1 MTGAGIDVTDLVKQ
15 YPGHRALDGVSLA
28 IDPGSYT
35 VILGPSG
42 SGKTTLLA
50 ILGGFVGPT
59 SGRVAVDG
67 HDVTSVAPSRR
78 PTTTVFQDYALFP
91 HMTVGQNVGFGL
103 EMQRV
108 GSKDRAAQVLEALDM
123 VGLANTKDRHIADL
137 SGGQRQRIALAR
149 ALIVKPRVL
158 LLDEPLGAL
167 DVKLRRQMQDEL
179 TRIHDSV
186 GTTFV
191 HVTHDQEE
199 AMSLADTIVILRDG
213 RIDDMGSPEQLYL
226 NPATAFSARFMGDS
240 NITSGTIRPEG
251 HVADTPWG
259 KVGVAPAS
267 HPHTSVTVSIRPEH
281 IVVGPDGPGNLG
293 EWVVAESHFLG
304 QRHRVIARRDLHEI
318 LVSLPQGTSVQQG
331 HRIILGV
338 APEMA
343 KIVEGDA
350 P

>member
-1 MTGAGIDVTDLVKQ
+1 MTGAGIDVTELVKQ
-15 YPGHRALDGVSLA
+15 YPGHRALDGVSLS

-50 ILGGFVGPT
+50 ILGGFVEPT
-59 SGRVAVDG
+59 SGQVTVDG
-67 HDVTSVAPSRR
+67 EDVTTVAPSRR

-108 GSKDRAAQVLEALDM
+108 DKKDRATQVGEALEM
-123 VGLANTKDRHIADL
+123 VGLAHTKDRHIADL

-149 ALIVKPRVL
+149 ALIVGPRVL

-179 TRIHDSV
+179 TRIHDTV

-240 NITSGTIRPEG
+240 NIIEGTVTAEG
-251 HVADTPWG
+251 HAVDTAWG
-259 KVGVAPAS
+259 NVGVSSPADA
-267 HPHTSVTVSIRPEH
+267 HASVTVSIRPEH
-281 IVVGPDGPGNLG
+281 IVMGSGGGGNLG
-293 EWVVAESHFLG
+293 EWVIAESHFLG
-304 QRHRVIARRDLHEI
+304 QRHRVIARRDNHEI
-318 LVSLPQGTSVQQG
+318 LMSLPQGSSVTQG
-331 HRIILGV
+331 QMVTLGV

-343 KIVEGDA
+343 KIVRGDA
-350 P
+350 

>member
-1 MTGAGIDVTDLVKQ
+1 MTGAGIDVKNLVKQ
-15 YPGHRALDGVSLA
+15 YPGQRALDGVSLT

-50 ILGGFVGPT
+50 ILGGFVEPT
-59 SGRVAVDG
+59 SGKVTVDG
-67 HDVTSVAPSRR
+67 QDVTSVAPSRR

-108 GSKDRAAQVLEALDM
+108 GKKDRMSQVSEALEM
-123 VGLANTKDRHIADL
+123 VGLAHTKDRHIADL

-167 DVKLRRQMQDEL
+167 DVKLRRHMQDEL
-179 TRIHDSV
+179 TRIHDTV

-199 AMSLADTIVILRDG
+199 AMSLADTIVIVRDG
-213 RIDDMGSPEQLYL
+213 RVDDIGSPEQVYL
-226 NPATAFSARFMGDS
+226 NPISAFSAQFMGDS
-240 NITSGTIRPEG
+240 NLIEGTITDDG
-251 HVADTPWG
+251 NAADTAWG
-259 KVGVAPAS
+259 RVGVSTPGN
-267 HPHTSVTVSIRPEH
+267 PHDSVTVSIRPEH
-281 IVVGPDGPGNLG
+281 IEMGATGPGNLG
-293 EWVVAESHFLG
+293 EWIVAESHFLG
-304 QRHRVIARRDLHEI
+304 QRYRVIARRDNQEI
-318 LVSLPQGTSVQQG
+318 LVSLPQSSSVQQG
-331 HRIILGV
+331 QSVILGV

-343 KIVEGDA
+343 RIVKGDLS
-350 P
+350 